1 MKKFLIIGSF
11 AIFNFFSAQN
21 VVLNK
26 VAKVS
31 DNKDKVLYKINPSIT
46 QNEYLGELEVQ
57 GYSNNEEYVFGLIYK
72 KAKEIGANAF
82 SFLPFENVDGKRR
95 EIDLSNYKLNL
106 YYVTKNDFPKE
117 DNTVYIL
124 NTSEGSRKISF
135 NNEKIDLPGY
145 SYIKKD
151 LKDNAVSTLSTR
163 QFLGSSV
170 KLSSRAD
177 QGIQYFQVTG
187 AKVRANP
194 YGTAGINLKTG
205 DIILLE
211 RSYAEFLTTIYKELR

>member
-31 DNKDKVLYKINPSIT
+31 DNKDKILYKINPSIT
-46 QNEYLGELEVQ
+46 QCEYLGELEVQ

-82 SFLPFENVDGKRR
+82 SFLPFESVDGKSR
-95 EIDLSNYKLNL
+95 EIDLSSYKLNL

-117 DNTVYIL
+117 DNIVYIL

-135 NNEKIDLPGY
+135 NNAKIDLPSY
-145 SYIKKD
+145 SYIKRD

-177 QGIQYFQVTG
+177 QGVQYFQVTG

-194 YGTAGINLKTG
+194 YGSAGINLKTG

-211 RSYAEFLTTIYKELR
+211 RSYAEFLTTIYIELR